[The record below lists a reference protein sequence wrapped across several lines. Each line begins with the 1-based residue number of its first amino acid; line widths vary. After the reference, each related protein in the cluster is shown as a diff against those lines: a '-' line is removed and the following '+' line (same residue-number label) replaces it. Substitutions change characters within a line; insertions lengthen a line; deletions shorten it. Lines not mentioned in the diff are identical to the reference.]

1 MASVQQLFRADKKQK
16 VIDAAAAEKP
26 LSSGNKE
33 QDKLLVEQQAQQI
46 ADLQEILYA
55 ERKHKILIVLQ
66 GMDTS
71 GKDGTVRGVFGRI
84 DPLGVSCVAFKAPT
98 AEEKAHDYLWRVHQQ
113 VPGQGEFT
121 IFNRSH
127 YEDVSVSYTHL
138 TLPTICSV

>member
-66 GMDTS
+66 GMDT
-71 GKDGTVRGVFGRI
+71 
-84 DPLGVSCVAFKAPT
+84 VS
-98 AEEKAHDYLWRVHQQ
+98 
-113 VPGQGEFT
+113 
-121 IFNRSH
+121 
-127 YEDVSVSYTHL
+127 
-138 TLPTICSV
+138 